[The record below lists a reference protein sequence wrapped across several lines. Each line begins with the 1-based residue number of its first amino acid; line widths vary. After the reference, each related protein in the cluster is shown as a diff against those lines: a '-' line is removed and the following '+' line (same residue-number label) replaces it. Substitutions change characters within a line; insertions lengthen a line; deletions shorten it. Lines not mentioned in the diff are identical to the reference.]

1 MGASLRLF
9 SRKYFYRLLFLQ
21 KLRMTQP
28 TTSMQKDKI
37 SFLLTTFFQDTK
49 CPFEN
54 VEAFQTKHFGV

>member
-1 MGASLRLF
+1 
-9 SRKYFYRLLFLQ
+9 
-21 KLRMTQP
+21 
-28 TTSMQKDKI
+28 MQKDKI